1 MPDNQ
6 KMSIDELEQF
16 ANQLS
21 ERVDDEVESEVP
33 HWNRAAAFEQ
43 CFQEQD
49 AKESMFSWRWWQM
62 PTMSAAFSLAMVA
75 LVLTWSNASSTD
87 ADLTALISQQ
97 VNEQVEKRL
106 AVEVNAQVE
115 QMVSLKLREYA
126 AEQQVILANYRADI
140 YKSQQSNNLELAS
153 YILTASR
160 EERKDDMTDFISFIN
175 AQRKDE
181 QLAQK
186 IKFQQ
191 LEREIGFQKVSLKA
205 TEHDEYPL
213 SPSSKSAEKQQ
224 PLNDDI

>member
-6 KMSIDELEQF
+6 KMSVDELEQF

-43 CFQEQD
+43 CFHEQE
-49 AKESMFSWRWWQM
+49 AKDSLFSWRWWQM

-75 LVLTWSNASSTD
+75 LVLSWSNASPTD
-87 ADLTALISQQ
+87 ADLTAMIHQQ

-115 QMVSLKLREYA
+115 QLVSLRLREYA
-126 AEQQVILANYRADI
+126 AEQQVVLANYRADI

-191 LEREIGFQKVSLKA
+191 LEREIGFQKVNLKA
-205 TEHDEYPL
+205 TEHDGYPL
-213 SPSSKSAEKQQ
+213 SPSSKNTEKQQ
-224 PLNDDI
+224 PLNEDI